1 MKFDIINN
9 IFSFSKSKNFLI
21 IYMVFIT
28 ITFLSTLSYKN
39 IAHPK
44 FELVLFFIVL
54 IIGILCINYYFNHN
68 SSKELYKFA
77 FVAILLF
84 GIMCALIVP
93 ISDVSDEPEHFT
105 RAEITSQ
112 GVLIPHWTGYELGVD
127 RLYNLTEGEFSN
139 ELNKNAGFESI
150 ASMDFF
156 YKNRECTVFNTSHD
170 LDKINYTITVYGS
183 AFEQNPFYGYLPQA
197 VGIFIAKLFDLNVI
211 WMLWL
216 GRICNLICYAGLVSY
231 AIKKVNCF
239 KIPLLAV
246 ACIPITIYQAASM
259 SIDSLIFGLGILL
272 VAYFINLC
280 TSKDNSINEKQII
293 VFSILSLLMGLC
305 KLPYLA
311 FVFLLLFVPK
321 EKYNNKNM
329 AIVIFSC
336 IFLVALIGVLYSS
349 FSTAALMHSWRSS
362 LNLINPEQQ
371 LNFLLNNPL
380 FILDFLHQIFTH
392 DLSFIAN
399 GVFNFYNGIPGSHY
413 KDHYYLITIL
423 LQAFLTIILFTYPEN
438 IKFNFKTR
446 FGTLG
451 VVLLIYIG
459 TCFIQLLTWSYV
471 GELNLGISLRYFI
484 PLVAMLPIIFKI
496 NYKFDDIE
504 KFNDYSIIFI
514 IAFLATLILAFAT
527 KYY

>member
-1 MKFDIINN
+1 MKLDIINN

-139 ELNKNAGFESI
+139 EHNKNAGFASI

-156 YKNRECTVFNTSHD
+156 YKNRECTVFDTSHD
-170 LDKINYTITVYGS
+170 QDKINYSTTIFKS

-280 TSKDNSINEKQII
+280 TSKDNSIHEKQII
-293 VFSILSLLMGLC
+293 VFSILCLLMGLC

-329 AIVIFSC
+329 FFVIFSC
-336 IFLVALIGVLYSS
+336 IFLVAFVGVLYSS
-349 FSTAALMHSWRSS
+349 YSTPTLMHSWRSMYNYVNS
-362 LNLINPEQQ
+362 TQQ
-371 LNFLLNNPL
+371 LNFLLTNHF
-380 FILDFLHQIFTH
+380 FIFDFLHQIFTSE
-392 DLSFIAN
+392 LSFLAN
-399 GVFNFYNGIPGSHY
+399 GLFNFYNGTLGIHY
-413 KDHYYLITIL
+413 DDHYYLITMV

-438 IKFNFKTR
+438 VKFNFKTR
-446 FGTLG
+446 FGALF

-459 TCFIQLLTWSYV
+459 TCFVQLLTWAYV
-471 GELNLGISLRYFI
+471 GEINLGISIRYFI
-484 PLVAMLPIIFKI
+484 PLMAMLPVIFKI
-496 NYKFDDIE
+496 NYKYDDIQ

-514 IAFLATLILAFAT
+514 IGFLATLILAFAT

>member
-1 MKFDIINN
+1 MKLDINN
-9 IFSFSKSKNFLI
+9 VFSFSKSRNFLI
-21 IYMVFIT
+21 VYIAFIT
-28 ITFLSTLSYKN
+28 ITFLSTISYKN

-44 FELVLFFIVL
+44 FELIIYFIVL
-54 IIGILCINYYFNHN
+54 IIGILCISYYFNHN

-84 GIMCALIVP
+84 GILSAFIVP
-93 ISDVSDEPEHFT
+93 ISDISDETEHLR

-112 GVLIPHWTGYELGVD
+112 GVLIPHWTGYELGID
-127 RLYNLTEGEFSN
+127 RLYNHTEGELSD
-139 ELNKNAGFESI
+139 EKNIGAGFESI
-150 ASMDFF
+150 SSMYFF
-156 YKNRECTVFNTSHD
+156 SQNREKTVFDTGHD
-170 LDKINYTITVYGS
+170 QDKINYSSTIIQS

-197 VGIFIAKLFDLNVI
+197 VGVLVAKLLDMNVI

-231 AIKKVNCF
+231 AIKKVNCL

-246 ACIPITIYQAASM
+246 ACIPITIYQAASI

-280 TSKDNSINEKQII
+280 TSKDNSIQEKQII
-293 VFSILSLLMGLC
+293 TFSILCLLLGLC

-329 AIVIFSC
+329 FFVIFSC

-349 FSTAALMHSWRSS
+349 YSTPTLMHSWRSMYNYVNS
-362 LNLINPEQQ
+362 TQQ
-371 LNFLLNNPL
+371 LNFLLTNHF
-380 FILDFLHQIFTH
+380 FIFDFLHQIFTSE
-392 DLSFIAN
+392 LSFLAN
-399 GVFNFYNGIPGSHY
+399 GLFNFYNGTLGIHY
-413 KDHYYLITIL
+413 NDHYYLITMV

-438 IKFNFKTR
+438 VKFNFKTR
-446 FGTLG
+446 FGALF

-459 TCFIQLLTWSYV
+459 TCFVQLLTWAYV
-471 GELNLGISLRYFI
+471 GKIFLGISIRYFI
-484 PLVAMLPIIFKI
+484 PLMAMLPVIFKI
-496 NYKFDDIE
+496 NYKYDDIQ

-514 IAFLATLILAFAT
+514 IGFLATLILAFAT